1 MAVYFVKAVNRD
13 GETIEEER
21 ESASEAT
28 LILALQNEG
37 LLPIRIAIAGSSP
50 LDFLRMRRRRL
61 KISHKH
67 ITLFTRELLTL
78 LEAGLPLDRALS
90 VLLELSATE
99 PDFNQMIGKILER
112 IKGGAQLSD
121 ALEAQG
127 SMFSRF
133 YLNLIRAGEAG
144 GALEVVLDRLTKY
157 LESSKELKDT
167 VTTAMIYPLILV
179 LMAISS
185 LLLLLT
191 FVVPQFT
198 EMFDSAGKELPLPT
212 QIVVGTADA
221 IQNFWWVAIPI
232 GLLLSSWVKYQR
244 SDPVRRLVWDGWM
257 LRLPLFGDLILKFQ
271 VASFSRTLAT
281 LMSNGVPL
289 LAALSIVKDTLDNR
303 LVGQKLELAVTS
315 LKEGGG
321 LTAPLMEAQLFP
333 SLAMQ
338 MIKLGEESAQLPE
351 MLDRVATTYDKEI
364 KISIQRLLALLEP
377 ILIVGL
383 GIMIGGIIISI
394 LMAILSVND
403 LAF

>member
-61 KISHKH
+61 KIPHKH

-144 GALEVVLDRLTKY
+144 GALEC
-157 LESSKELKDT
+157 
-167 VTTAMIYPLILV
+167 
-179 LMAISS
+179 
-185 LLLLLT
+185 
-191 FVVPQFT
+191 
-198 EMFDSAGKELPLPT
+198 SA
-212 QIVVGTADA
+212 
-221 IQNFWWVAIPI
+221 
-232 GLLLSSWVKYQR
+232 
-244 SDPVRRLVWDGWM
+244 
-257 LRLPLFGDLILKFQ
+257 
-271 VASFSRTLAT
+271 
-281 LMSNGVPL
+281 
-289 LAALSIVKDTLDNR
+289 
-303 LVGQKLELAVTS
+303 
-315 LKEGGG
+315 
-321 LTAPLMEAQLFP
+321 
-333 SLAMQ
+333 
-338 MIKLGEESAQLPE
+338 
-351 MLDRVATTYDKEI
+351 
-364 KISIQRLLALLEP
+364 EP
-377 ILIVGL
+377 RI
-383 GIMIGGIIISI
+383 
-394 LMAILSVND
+394 
-403 LAF
+403 